1 MTPGDSTT
9 GDIHMAIAT
18 INPATGE
25 TLTTFEPL
33 SDDALEERISRASAA
48 FAGYRLTSVEDRVRW
63 LRSAADVLEADTD
76 AVAELMTTEMGKTL
90 ASARA
95 EATKCVKA
103 LRYYAEHGP
112 AFLKPELKDAAAV
125 GATQAYV
132 TYQPLGVVLA
142 VMPWNFPLWQALRF
156 AAPALLAGNV
166 GLLKHASNVP
176 QTALYLEEM
185 FARAGFP
192 ADVFQTL
199 LIGSGTIERVLR
211 DDRVVAATL
220 TGSAP
225 AGRSVAAIAGNAL
238 KPTVLELGGS
248 DPFIVMPSA
257 DLDAAAGVAV
267 TSRNQNNG
275 QSCISAKRF
284 FVHRD
289 VAEEFTRIFAAKIGA
304 LTVGDPMDADTQVGP
319 LATESGRDD
328 VDRYV
333 QDAVDKGATVV
344 VGGKRVDRPGWFYE
358 PTLLTGITPEMD
370 LYAEEV
376 FGPVAALWTVDSLD
390 EAIDIANGHPYGLGS
405 NLWSEDEDE
414 RAVFVRDIQS
424 GMAFVNGMTTSYP
437 ELPFGGVKQSGYGRE
452 LTELGMR
459 EFMNAKTVWVGA
471 PSSEQTPGDPA
482 GSAAE

>member
-1 MTPGDSTT
+1 
-9 GDIHMAIAT
+9 MAIAT
-18 INPATGE
+18 TNPTTGQ
-25 TLTTFEPL
+25 TLKTYEPL
-33 SDDALEERISRASAA
+33 SDEALEDRIARAAA
-48 FAGYRLTSVEDRVRW
+48 AYAGYRLTPVEDRVGW
-63 LRSAADVLEADTD
+63 LRAAADALEADVD
-76 AVAELMTTEMGKTL
+76 SVAELMTTEMGKTL
-90 ASARA
+90 VSAKA
-95 EATKCVKA
+95 EAKKCVTA
-103 LRYYAEHGP
+103 LRWYADHGP
-112 AFLKPELKDAAAV
+112 ALLEPQRKDAGAV
-125 GATQAYV
+125 GAVEAYV

-142 VMPWNFPLWQALRF
+142 VMPWNFPLWQAMRF
-156 AAPALLAGNV
+156 AAPALMAGNV

-176 QTALYLEEM
+176 QTALYMEEL
-185 FARAGFP
+185 FRKAGFP

-225 AGRSVAAIAGNAL
+225 AGQSVAAIAGDAL

-257 DLDAAAGVAV
+257 DLEAAAGVAV

-289 VAEEFTRIFAAKIGA
+289 VAEEFTRLFAEKIGA
-304 LTVGDPMDADTQVGP
+304 LTVGDPMDPDTQVGP
-319 LATESGRDD
+319 LATESGLTD
-328 VDRYV
+328 VSDYV
-333 QDAVDKGATVV
+333 EDARSKGATVV

-358 PTLLTGITPEMD
+358 PTLLTGVTAEMS

-390 EAIDIANGHPYGLGS
+390 EAIEIANSHPYGLGA
-405 NLWSEDEDE
+405 NLWSEDEGE
-414 RAVFVRDIQS
+414 RAQFVRDIES
-424 GMAFVNGMTTSYP
+424 GMAFINGMTTSYP
-437 ELPFGGVKQSGYGRE
+437 DLPFGGIKQSGYGRE
-452 LTELGMR
+452 LTEAGMR

-471 PSSEQTPGDPA
+471 PSSEQEGGSSA
-482 GSAAE
+482 GSANE